1 MIVIL
6 EKLVEAR
13 KRKKI
18 SQAKMGKK
26 LGLSHSAISFIETG
40 KRDIYLRYLRA
51 YAREVGCKL
60 VLLDEEMI
68 DQLIG

>member
-1 MIVIL
+1 MDIL

-18 SQAKMGKK
+18 SQTKLGKK
-26 LGLSHSAISFIETG
+26 LGISHSMVSAIETG
-40 KRDIYLRYLRA
+40 KSDIYLRYLRA
-51 YAREVGCKL
+51 YAREVGCKV